1 VKVMMRL
8 VVASFVAAIL
18 AVTVAATPEKVK
30 ESPKQKKPQSAGSAS
45 GTLEFSGSS
54 IPIRYAVAVTRPAD
68 GQAGG
73 FDFLVLLSEG
83 PVAAEVIAGATS
95 LDSVSAD
102 GPKGMTGLVALLREG
117 LDPWVQI
124 RHPTVVG
131 QLGVTAPFSRTT
143 TTTDRIAGKLIGETS
158 RKGKPVKFDVTFDAP
173 VVKRLP
179 K

>member
-1 VKVMMRL
+1 MKVMMRL

-18 AVTVAATPEKVK
+18 AVSVAATPAKVK
-30 ESPKQKKPQSAGSAS
+30 ESPKQKEPQSADSAS

-54 IPIRYAVAVTRPAD
+54 IPIRYAVAVTRPARY
-68 GQAGG
+68 QAGG
-73 FDFLVLLSEG
+73 FDFLVLLSER

-95 LDSVSAD
+95 LDGVGAD

-117 LDPWVQI
+117 LDPWVEI

-131 QLGVTAPFSRTT
+131 QSGVTASFVPTA
-143 TTTDRIAGKLIGETS
+143 TTTDRIAGKLTGETEYN
-158 RKGKPVKFDVTFDAP
+158 GKPVKFNVTFDAP
-173 VVKRLP
+173 VMKRLP